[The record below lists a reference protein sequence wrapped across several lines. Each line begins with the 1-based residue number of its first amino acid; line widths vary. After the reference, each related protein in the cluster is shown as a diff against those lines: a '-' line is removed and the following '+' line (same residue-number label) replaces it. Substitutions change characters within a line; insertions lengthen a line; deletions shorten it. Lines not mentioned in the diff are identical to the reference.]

1 MKISFKIFIFFFNL
15 LLFNLKQ
22 KLKQYMHKNYL
33 EEILLNF
40 IILLLQSINSVFNLK
55 K

>member
-1 MKISFKIFIFFFNL
+1 
-15 LLFNLKQ
+15 
-22 KLKQYMHKNYL
+22 MHKNYL